1 MKIAFTK
8 NIWSIVCLA
17 CFVLVGTSCNKN
29 IGVEAVYITAAEKS
43 SVTTFSATNENDE
56 FGITISSSLIA
67 NSDIEG
73 ELTID
78 NSLVEQYN
86 RNHGESYKALPEGA
100 CVLSNN
106 LVMVESGKYRSE
118 VAKLVVK
125 DIDAIKKG
133 VNFLLPVK
141 LISKNKDYPSLPGSD
156 VLYIIV
162 NRKLLVDVP
171 KLNGQ
176 NYFKINFKDNDVSRF
191 QNMSAFTIE
200 ARVSMWEFPK
210 YYGGNLMGVIGFP
223 VGENAEK
230 GTWIFVDGTP
240 DRVGGEGNVPVFMFA
255 TKGWSVYAG
264 KLGYTLDKNAWYH
277 VAGVFENNTLSL
289 YIDGILFVQAE
300 YTKPISLSDEFYI
313 GAAPGVQNG
322 FHLKGAVSEA
332 RFWTR
337 ALTASEL
344 KNPLHRCFVE
354 VDSDGLEGYWKL
366 DDKSNECKDY
376 TGHGHTAVK
385 QGSGELEWLQE
396 VPCP

>member
-86 RNHGESYKALPEGA
+86 RSHGESYKALPEGV

-156 VLYIIV
+156 VLY
-162 NRKLLVDVP
+162 
-171 KLNGQ
+171 
-176 NYFKINFKDNDVSRF
+176 NY
-191 QNMSAFTIE
+191 
-200 ARVSMWEFPK
+200 
-210 YYGGNLMGVIGFP
+210 
-223 VGENAEK
+223 
-230 GTWIFVDGTP
+230 
-240 DRVGGEGNVPVFMFA
+240 
-255 TKGWSVYAG
+255 
-264 KLGYTLDKNAWYH
+264 
-277 VAGVFENNTLSL
+277 
-289 YIDGILFVQAE
+289 
-300 YTKPISLSDEFYI
+300 
-313 GAAPGVQNG
+313 
-322 FHLKGAVSEA
+322 
-332 RFWTR
+332 
-337 ALTASEL
+337 
-344 KNPLHRCFVE
+344 
-354 VDSDGLEGYWKL
+354 
-366 DDKSNECKDY
+366 CK
-376 TGHGHTAVK
+376 
-385 QGSGELEWLQE
+385 QE
-396 VPCP
+396 VAC

>member
-300 YTKPISLSDEFYI
+300 YAKPISLSDEFYI

-322 FHLKGAVSEA
+322 FYLKGAVSEA

-354 VDSDGLEGYWKL
+354 VDSDGLEEYWKL

>member
-300 YTKPISLSDEFYI
+300 YAKPISLSDEFYI

-366 DDKSNECKDY
+366 DDKSNECKNY

>member
-86 RNHGESYKALPEGA
+86 RNHGESYKELPEGA

-300 YTKPISLSDEFYI
+300 YAKPISLSDEFYI

>member
-300 YTKPISLSDEFYI
+300 YAKPISLSDEFYI

-385 QGSGELEWLQE
+385 QGIGELEWLQE

>member
-264 KLGYTLDKNAWYH
+264 KLGYTLDRNAWYH

-300 YTKPISLSDEFYI
+300 YAKPISLSDEFYI

>member
-1 MKIAFTK
+1 MKNLFTK
-8 NIWSIVCLA
+8 NRLVVACLSCLA
-17 CFVLVGTSCNKN
+17 FIGMSCNESIDVK
-29 IGVEAVYITAAEKS
+29 AVYITAAEKTPI
-43 SVTTFSATNENDE
+43 TTFSATGINDE
-56 FGITISSSLIA
+56 LGITISSSLVA

-73 ELTID
+73 ELMID
-78 NSLVEQYN
+78 NSLVERYN
-86 RNHGESYKALPEGA
+86 SDHGESYKTLPEGS
-100 CVLSNN
+100 CVLSSSYV
-106 LVMVESGKYRSE
+106 LVESGKYRSE
-118 VAKLVVK
+118 AVKLVVK
-125 DIDAIKKG
+125 DIDAIQKG

-141 LISKNKDYPSLPGSD
+141 LVSKNKDYPSLPGSD
-156 VLYIIV
+156 ILYVIV
-162 NRKLLVDVP
+162 NRKLLVNVP

-176 NYFKINFKDNDVSRF
+176 NYFKVNFKDNDVSRF

-200 ARVSMWEFPK
+200 TRVSLWEFPK
-210 YYGGNLMGVIGFP
+210 YYGGNLMSIIGFP

-240 DRVGGEGNVPVFMFA
+240 DRVGGEGDVPVFMFA

-264 KLGYTLDKNAWYH
+264 KLGYTLEKNAWYH

-300 YTKPISLSDEFYI
+300 YANPISFSEEFYI

-322 FHLKGAVSEA
+322 FLLKGSVSEA

-354 VDSDGLEGYWKL
+354 VDSEGLEGYWKL
-366 DDKSNECKDY
+366 DDMSDECKDY

-385 QGSGELEWLQE
+385 EGSGAIEWMTE

>member
-86 RNHGESYKALPEGA
+86 RNHGESYKELPEGA

-277 VAGVFENNTLSL
+277 VAGVFENNTLPL

-300 YTKPISLSDEFYI
+300 YAKPISLSDEFYI